1 MSYKSLCVYLWI
13 CCVIGCTTQSTSDE
27 GVDSIFPIPPTI
39 TQDDSNPEASAT
51 QIQNLP
57 ENQENPDALAECL
70 PDFHGEYISGELDR
84 YNSDYRQ
91 KYINK
96 KLIEYYYTLALRI
109 DEVTRIQILLREAAP
124 SRTPDMGVVISPE
137 DILLVKLIRLS
148 EPGIWEGV
156 LVKNLTTNFSFDE

>member
-1 MSYKSLCVYLWI
+1 MLYKSLCIYLWI

-27 GVDSIFPIPPTI
+27 EVDSIFPTPPTI
-39 TQDDSNPEASAT
+39 TQDDSTPGLSAT

-57 ENQENPDALAECL
+57 ENQENQDELAECL
-70 PDFHGEYISGELDR
+70 PDFHGEYISGELDKS
-84 YNSDYRQ
+84 NSDYRRKHINQ
-91 KYINK
+91 K
-96 KLIEYYYTLALRI
+96 LFAYYYTLALRI
-109 DEVTRIQILLREAAP
+109 DDATRIQILLPEAAP
-124 SRTPDMGVVISPE
+124 AQTPDLGVVISPE